1 MESKTNL
8 FLGIL
13 RLFGVNT
20 RGIETIID
28 TFSGV
33 TKKPLE
39 AAAKPAEDYGAYW
52 EGEYGKFMLVD
63 KDGKKITDETFANV
77 SDFKEGLAV
86 IERQKDKGSRCGFI
100 DPGGKFPFEPIYDT
114 VQIFGEGLAPA
125 QLNKK
130 WGYIDRTGK
139 TIIPFKYDSATRFG
153 SNAKEQA
160 QAREGEKWFFIDRS
174 GNFVRACEKPA
185 GWKE

>member
-8 FLGIL
+8 FLEIL

-20 RGIETIID
+20 RGIETVID
-28 TFSGV
+28 QFSGV
-33 TKKPLE
+33 TRKPLE
-39 AAAKPAEDYGAYW
+39 AAPKPVEDVGAYW
-52 EGEYGKFMLVD
+52 DGEYGKFMLVD
-63 KDGKKITDETFANV
+63 KEGKKITDETFANV
-77 SDFKEGLAV
+77 SDFTEGLAA

-100 DPGGKFPFEPIYDT
+100 DPSGKFPFEPIYDF
-114 VQIFGEGLAPA
+114 VQSFAEGLAPA

-130 WGYIDRTGK
+130 WGYIDKTGK
-139 TIIPFKYDSATRFG
+139 TIIPFQYDTAGPFGYSA
-153 SNAKEQA
+153 KDQA
-160 QAREGEKWFFIDRS
+160 VVREGGKWFLIDKS